1 MMNVSVRI
9 QRSRRIN
16 VWATKEGN
24 VRGDDH
30 GIGEQAN
37 PLGLVKNETIVAN
50 LKPSVSYNVAIV
62 EIKSTTPLSVRFW
75 NLVHIPLSPVPFLSQ
90 SHYHLPSPRDL
101 VPIPNS
107 VSIYQNIFSDLDLRS
122 LCFYLPESNVLKKIK
137 YFFTKVGC
145 FFDRQL

>member
-1 MMNVSVRI
+1 MNVSVRI
-9 QRSRRIN
+9 QGSRRIN

-37 PLGLVKNETIVAN
+37 PLGLVKNETIVAD
-50 LKPSVSYNVAIV
+50 LKPSVPYNVAIV
-62 EIKSTTPLSVRFW
+62 EIKSKLLCLSVSGIWCTF
-75 NLVHIPLSPVPFLSQ
+75 LFPQSLFLSQ

>member
-1 MMNVSVRI
+1 MGYKRRKRERWWPWNRRAGQSFRPSEKWDNSGRPKTQCPL
-9 QRSRRIN
+9 QRCHSRN
-16 VWATKEGN
+16 
-24 VRGDDH
+24 
-30 GIGEQAN
+30 Q
-37 PLGLVKNETIVAN
+37 
-50 LKPSVSYNVAIV
+50 
-62 EIKSTTPLSVRFW
+62 IKTPLSVRFW

-107 VSIYQNIFSDLDLRS
+107 VSMYQNIFSDLDLRS

-145 FFDRQL
+145 FFDRQLWIYVSHRHTILLLY